1 MLRKL
6 VPLVLAL
13 IGLGAGIGAGMALR
27 PAPVVAATDAP
38 AADPATEAKS
48 PTAAAANPA
57 QEMPVVDEKGVAL
70 FDYVKLNNQFVVPV
84 VQDGNVDALVVMSL
98 SLEVTVGSSDQVHAL
113 EPKLRDAFLRVLFDH
128 ANSGGFAADFTDTNS
143 MVVVRDALRE
153 TAVKILGALVTDILI
168 TDLIRQNV

>member
-13 IGLGAGIGAGMALR
+13 MGLGAGIGAGMVLR
-27 PAPVVAATDAP
+27 PTPVVAAGDTSVADT
-38 AADPATEAKS
+38 AAEAHS
-48 PTAAAANPA
+48 PSAAAANPA
-57 QEMPVVDEKGVAL
+57 QETPVVDEKGVPL

-84 VQDGNVDALVVMSL
+84 VQEGNVDALVVMSL
-98 SLEVTVGSSDQVHAL
+98 SLEVAVGHSDQVHAL

-128 ANSGGFAADFTDTNS
+128 ANSGGFAADFTDTTS

-153 TAVKILGALVTDILI
+153 TAVKILGALVTDVLI
-168 TDLIRQNV
+168 TDLIRQTV